1 MNKGQHN
8 ETRLR
13 ECNKQKW
20 TTNGWE
26 VRAALGG
33 VLKRDSG
40 RKREREERINK
51 RMEER
56 KNLMRRKKKGGKEG
70 REIERCV

>member
-1 MNKGQHN
+1 M
-8 ETRLR
+8 
-13 ECNKQKW
+13 
-20 TTNGWE
+20 
-26 VRAALGG
+26 GG